1 MGNAYKRVRAG
12 AALVA
17 LYAGWHL
24 TSGLHRTVFR
34 MHTPPAAAA
43 TAATII
49 TSQCSAP
56 PAGVATSPSA
66 TPTASP
72 APTSAAPQLCLSVQ
86 AGQDSVVRGKTA
98 TWTIQVSDQGAP
110 ATAVSITIAGDPAG
124 LTPVFTGSCP
134 SGGGTSTCTLG
145 DMGTAVTPS
154 SYQLQAQIAVPQ
166 DTTAGNLGLAA
177 TADSSSLI
185 TTAPTAAQTITI
197 TSAAPA
203 AKPSHTPA
211 PSPGPTTA
219 PATRQ
224 PTQPPTAAAAQLPPL
239 PVIQPTTAPAIGTL
253 PTATPVATTV
263 PPVSISSALP
273 QITPVVTTVPA
284 PAASIAS
291 SPAANIQAIGS
302 PPATAASDS
311 FSLSIGMPGR
321 TAQILGY
328 ILLALVITLILSKL
342 ITSYFTR
349 TRQPRQNQP
358 ALAAGTNPSRHG
370 IKLPCLRLSALRLP
384 RPRLSHIHVP
394 HRRHRPR
401 PTRAERAAI
410 REQNWQHHL
419 ENQKNAKAVEA
430 DQAPAE
436 VPIPEAGY
444 QAMQPDTGPLTP
456 VSVDLLPDSPRPR

>member
-1 MGNAYKRVRAG
+1 MGNAYKRVRTG

-24 TSGLHRTVFR
+24 TGGLHRTVFR
-34 MHTPPAAAA
+34 MHTPPAAAV

-49 TSQCSAP
+49 TSQCSTP

-72 APTSAAPQLCLSVQ
+72 APTSAAPQLCVRVQ
-86 AGQDSVVRGKTA
+86 AGQGSVARGKTA

-124 LTPVFTGSCP
+124 LTPVFTSSCP

-224 PTQPPTAAAAQLPPL
+224 PAQPPTAAAAQLPPL
-239 PVIQPTTAPAIGTL
+239 PVIQPTTAPAIGAL

-284 PAASIAS
+284 AAASIAS
-291 SPAANIQAIGS
+291 SPAANIQAIGGS
-302 PPATAASDS
+302 PPATAGSDS

-328 ILLALVITLILSKL
+328 ILLVLVITLILSKL

-349 TRQPRQNQP
+349 ARQPRQDQP
-358 ALAAGTNPSRHG
+358 APAADTSQHG